1 MSFYKETFLNSYF
14 KDRKQN
20 VGINNMFSAFQ
31 NILSG
36 VSQDPILGLIL
47 FNIIQSDL
55 HTCNNLTELLRTLE
69 QESESAVN
77 WFRQNEMIGN
87 ADKFPAIILNKKEYK
102 LNIDNSGIE
111 FTNSVKVLP
120 KKIDDCLRFD
130 QPISNLCS
138 KAAMQL
144 NALRGLYKKRKT
156 W

>member
-14 KDRKQN
+14 KDQKQN
-20 VGINNMFSAFQ
+20 VGINNIFSALQ
-31 NILSG
+31 NNLSG

-47 FNIIQSDL
+47 FNITQSDL

-102 LNIDNSGIE
+102 LNIDNSGI
-111 FTNSVKVLP
+111 
-120 KKIDDCLRFD
+120 
-130 QPISNLCS
+130 
-138 KAAMQL
+138 
-144 NALRGLYKKRKT
+144 
-156 W
+156 